1 MGLLSKQA
9 QKSIR
14 YLTRPLDFALEIVY
28 PSACLVCGRP
38 TPCLPKAFLSR
49 DLPLKR
55 CSVQNVKS
63 ASGSSECVLQT
74 LRTVLSVSRCC
85 KPNEYYF
92 TTVRPLQF
100 YRGVMR
106 ALVLQMKRDNSKI
119 LGKAIARLY
128 CEERREALEDFH
140 PDCIVAVP
148 MNWRR
153 LFLRGGVNA
162 PDVIAKKMAEELRIP
177 CLSKYV
183 KRVRSTATQTSIKW
197 DERLINVYDAFEI
210 REFNLRYRLFLKKAI
225 KRVLKNTWSLFPDA
239 RKKFRPIE
247 RTLERFIKDKLLKKD
262 SVFKN
267 KKVIVL
273 DDAFTTG
280 STVNEIARI
289 LLNAGASEV
298 MVATIAR
305 AGLGKKKKPAN
316 VKSRAGKTTSSL

>member
-1 MGLLSKQA
+1 MHYRRGIIPMGLLSKQA

-49 DLPLKR
+49 DLPLETLFCPECKKALAAPPNVFCRR
-55 CSVQNVKS
+55 C
-63 ASGSSECVLQT
+63 G
-74 LRTVLSVSRCC
+74 RVLSVNRCC

-183 KRVRSTATQTSIKW
+183 KRIRSTATQTSIKW

-247 RTLERFIKDKLLKKD
+247 RTLERFVKDKLLKKD
-262 SVFKN
+262 SIFKN

-305 AGLGKKKKPAN
+305 AGLGKKRRNPQM
-316 VKSRAGKTTSSL
+316 